1 MPATQVWGPVFGSPD
16 IHVKGW
22 IAAETLV
29 LGTERQEDPREGGS
43 LGSQCIKKKWAS
55 DSGRD
60 VVSKDKMVLTE
71 EDTW

>member
-1 MPATQVWGPVFGSPD
+1 MPATQAWGPVFGSPY

-22 IAAETLV
+22 TAAETLV
-29 LGTERQEDPREGGS
+29 LATERQEDPREGGS
-43 LGSQCIKKKWAS
+43 LGSQWAS

-71 EDTW
+71 EDIW